1 MIRRRSLLAAGLAA
15 GTAPLAA
22 PAVAQRLRRIT
33 FLTSWAP
40 EGSNFYAW
48 IARERGFWRARGLDV
63 EVLRGSGSGM
73 AVQSVA
79 TAPDRFQFGMGSS
92 SVIVLQ
98 AAKGL
103 RLACLGMV
111 NYDATMGVGVR
122 ASGPIRN
129 VRDLAGTRWAITP
142 TSGEVPF
149 LPLFAQKAGFAYD
162 SVRIQQVAGNVR
174 ESLLL
179 RGEVDAVSASA
190 STALAAL
197 VPQGFD
203 MRFFLFRSVGVKFY
217 GQTVITQPQRLAE
230 DPGLCEAVADGALEA
245 VKYTLT
251 NPEDTLAEM
260 ARLHSDLALSATG
273 RQSMAVSFG
282 VAQAVT
288 VVPELM
294 QHGIGHAD
302 HKALQES
309 IDLIMQYAAAPGDRA
324 PVAEELQTNRFAG
337 RHRITEAQAEAVRRW
352 ATPYTTALV

>member
-1 MIRRRSLLAAGLAA
+1 MFTVRRRSLLAAGLAA

-22 PAVAQRLRRIT
+22 PAIAQRLRRIT
-33 FLTSWAP
+33 FLTSWSP

-122 ASGPIRN
+122 ANGPIRS

-273 RQSMAVSFG
+273 RHPCPSLRRRAG
-282 VAQAVT
+282 G
-288 VVPELM
+288 
-294 QHGIGHAD
+294 HGRAGADGPRNRLCRPQGAAGLDRPDHA
-302 HKALQES
+302 S
-309 IDLIMQYAAAPGDRA
+309 
-324 PVAEELQTNRFAG
+324 
-337 RHRITEAQAEAVRRW
+337 
-352 ATPYTTALV
+352 TPPPR

>member
-1 MIRRRSLLAAGLAA
+1 MLQRRSLLKVGLSGGAVA
-15 GTAPLAA
+15 LAA
-22 PAVAQRLRRIT
+22 PAVAQGPRRVT
-33 FLTSWAP
+33 FLTSWSP

-79 TAPDRFQFGMGSS
+79 SAPDRFNFGMGSS

-103 RLACLGMV
+103 KLACLGMV

-122 ASGPIRN
+122 ADGPIRS

-162 SVRIQQVAGNVR
+162 SVRVQQVAGNVR

-179 RGEVDAVSASA
+179 RREVDAVSASA

-197 VPQGFD
+197 VPHGVE

-217 GQTVITQPQRLAE
+217 GQTVITQPERLAQ
-230 DPGLCEAVADGALEA
+230 DPGLCEAVTDGAMEA

-251 NPEDTLAEM
+251 NPEDTLAQM
-260 ARLHSDLALSATG
+260 ARLHTDLTLSASG
-273 RQSMAVSFG
+273 RQSMAISFG

-294 QHGIGHAD
+294 EHGIGYAD
-302 HKALQES
+302 HKTLQES
-309 IDLIMQYAAAPGDRA
+309 INLIVQFAGAPGDRP
-324 PVAEELQTNRFAG
+324 PVAEELQTNRFVG
-337 RHRITEAQAEAVRRW
+337 RHRITDAQAEAVRRW
-352 ATPYTTALV
+352 STPYTSALI